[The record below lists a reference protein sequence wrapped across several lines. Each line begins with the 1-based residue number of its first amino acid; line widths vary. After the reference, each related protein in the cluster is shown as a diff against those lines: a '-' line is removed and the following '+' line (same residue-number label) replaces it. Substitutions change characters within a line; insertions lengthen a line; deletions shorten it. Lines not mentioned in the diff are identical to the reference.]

1 MKLEEIQLA
10 KKHAYIKE
18 NYVKWNFLEAF
29 SVSDDYKT
37 EPIDFYFEFKK
48 SSTCSLAELV
58 KNEHRYICNDGYI
71 KEHSIDDL
79 SECIVVHNRKQA
91 LKIFANINRIFDDY
105 LSKAGLEG
113 IEYYRQY
120 FEISVRRDGIPQVFL
135 SYSWTSKEYLMKEE
149 ALL

>member
-1 MKLEEIQLA
+1 M
-10 KKHAYIKE
+10 
-18 NYVKWNFLEAF
+18 
-29 SVSDDYKT
+29 
-37 EPIDFYFEFKK
+37 
-48 SSTCSLAELV
+48 AELV
-58 KNEHRYICNDGYI
+58 KKEHRYICNDGYI

-149 ALL
+149 SLL

>member
-1 MKLEEIQLA
+1 MV
-10 KKHAYIKE
+10 KK
-18 NYVKWNFLEAF
+18 
-29 SVSDDYKT
+29 
-37 EPIDFYFEFKK
+37 
-48 SSTCSLAELV
+48 
-58 KNEHRYICNDGYI
+58 EHRYICNDGYI

-120 FEISVRRDGIPQVFL
+120 FEISVRKRWKCHKYFCHIVGQAKSI
-135 SYSWTSKEYLMKEE
+135 
-149 ALL
+149 

>member
-1 MKLEEIQLA
+1 M
-10 KKHAYIKE
+10 
-18 NYVKWNFLEAF
+18 
-29 SVSDDYKT
+29 
-37 EPIDFYFEFKK
+37 
-48 SSTCSLAELV
+48 AELV
-58 KNEHRYICNDGYI
+58 KKEHRYICNEGYI

-120 FEISVRRDGIPQVFL
+120 FEISVRRDRIPQVFL
-135 SYSWTSKEYLMKEE
+135 SYSWESKEYQMKEE
-149 ALL
+149 ALLMLSDFQTIINQVDLNE